1 MFKKNFLF
9 IILISI
15 MTLVV
20 LVVGAFTLYKD
31 TSLEFASDGY
41 IIETST
47 KTNTKY
53 YFSANTKYKE
63 NVDDKIAFEDK
74 ENKKVSVDPA
84 SFVHYNNGNV
94 SFLKKG
100 ALVNLTDI
108 TSPMVSYYN
117 ITKENTSVYEKE
129 HYTVISNDKKIN
141 TAVKQFITK

>member
-117 ITKENTSVYEKE
+117 ITKT
-129 HYTVISNDKKIN
+129 
-141 TAVKQFITK
+141 